1 MKVTNDKLWAVIES
15 GIDRVRDRIIEEIL
29 LDSEENNLDS
39 VLDNV
44 QMAIVGAEKEKK
56 IYKSYIFK
64 GEIPEEF
71 IFDPGGE
78 DIIENDEEEDEE

>member
-1 MKVTNDKLWAVIES
+1 MEITNDKLWAAIEA

-29 LDSEENNLDS
+29 LDSEGNDLGG

-44 QMAIVGAEKEKK
+44 RMAMVGAEKEKK

-64 GEIPEEF
+64 GEIPDEF
-71 IFDPGGE
+71 IFDPGRE
-78 DIIENDEEEDEE
+78 DIIENDEEEDD

>member
-1 MKVTNDKLWAVIES
+1 MEITNDKLWATIEA

-29 LDSEENNLDS
+29 LDSEGNDLDG

-44 QMAIVGAEKEKK
+44 QMAMDGAEKEKK

-71 IFDPGGE
+71 IFDPGRE
-78 DIIENDEEEDEE
+78 DIIENDEEEDD

>member
-1 MKVTNDKLWAVIES
+1 MEITNDKLWAAIES
-15 GIDRVRDRIIEEIL
+15 GIERVRDRIIEEIL
-29 LDSEENNLDS
+29 LDSGGNDLDS

-44 QMAIVGAEKEKK
+44 QMAMVGAEKEKK

-71 IFDPGGE
+71 IFDPGRE
-78 DIIENDEEEDEE
+78 DIIENDEEEDD

>member
-1 MKVTNDKLWAVIES
+1 MEITNDKLWAAIES
-15 GIDRVRDRIIEEIL
+15 GIERVRDRIIEEIL
-29 LDSEENNLDS
+29 LDSGGNDLDS

-44 QMAIVGAEKEKK
+44 QMAMVGAEKEKK

-71 IFDPGGE
+71 IFDPGKE
-78 DIIENDEEEDEE
+78 DIIENDEEEEI

>member
-1 MKVTNDKLWAVIES
+1 MEITNDKLWAAIEA

-29 LDSEENNLDS
+29 LDSEGNDLDG

-44 QMAIVGAEKEKK
+44 QMAMVGAEKEKK

-64 GEIPEEF
+64 GEIPDEF

-78 DIIENDEEEDEE
+78 DIIENDEEEEI

>member
-1 MKVTNDKLWAVIES
+1 MEITNDKLWAAIEA

-29 LDSEENNLDS
+29 LDSEGNDLDG

-44 QMAIVGAEKEKK
+44 QMAMIGAEKEKK

-71 IFDPGGE
+71 IFDPGKE
-78 DIIENDEEEDEE
+78 DIIENDEEEEI

>member
-1 MKVTNDKLWAVIES
+1 MEITNDKLWAAIES
-15 GIDRVRDRIIEEIL
+15 GIERVRDRIIEEIL
-29 LDSEENNLDS
+29 LDSGGNDLDS

-44 QMAIVGAEKEKK
+44 QMAMIGAEKEKK

-78 DIIENDEEEDEE
+78 DIIENEEEEDD

>member
-1 MKVTNDKLWAVIES
+1 MKVTNDELWVAIES
-15 GIDRVRDRIIEEIL
+15 GIERVRDRIIEEIL
-29 LDSEENNLDS
+29 LDSGGNDLDN

-44 QMAIVGAEKEKK
+44 QMAMIGAEKEKK

-71 IFDPGGE
+71 IFDPGKE
-78 DIIENDEEEDEE
+78 DIIENDEEEDD

>member
-1 MKVTNDKLWAVIES
+1 MEITNDKLWAAIEA
-15 GIDRVRDRIIEEIL
+15 GIERVRDRIIEEIL
-29 LDSEENNLDS
+29 LDSEGNDIDG

-44 QMAIVGAEKEKK
+44 QMAMVGAEKEKK

-71 IFDPGGE
+71 IFDPGRE
-78 DIIENDEEEDEE
+78 DIIENDEEEDD